1 MKKTVY
7 DTTKF
12 AELISGWGS
21 LASLKQIM
29 LEAIGNIAVAVS
41 DRDTDRV
48 ISIQT
53 DLMWV
58 VEVLGAIEEM
68 EVEL

>member
-12 AELISGWGS
+12 AELVSEWGS
-21 LASLKQIM
+21 LASLKQTL
-29 LEAIGNIAVAVS
+29 LEAIGNIAVAVR
-41 DRDTDRV
+41 DRDADRA

-53 DLMWV
+53 DLMWA
-58 VEVLGAIEEM
+58 VEAIGTIEER
-68 EVEL
+68 EVEI